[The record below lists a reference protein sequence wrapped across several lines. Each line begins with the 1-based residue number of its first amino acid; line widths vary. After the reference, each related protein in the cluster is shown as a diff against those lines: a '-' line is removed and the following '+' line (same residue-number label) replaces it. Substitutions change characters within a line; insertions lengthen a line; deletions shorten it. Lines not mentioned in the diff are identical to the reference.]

1 MAPLK
6 FEDSIKEKLEQR
18 SIRPSHGS
26 WDKLEE
32 KLDSQPGQKKIKK
45 YWWVGIAAS
54 FVGLLIVTTFFI
66 RSNTEIKPSNPQFV
80 DVTEEDFNQ
89 DMLKDVDVVEESIES
104 EQVSNII
111 ENKKETKKEVTEI
124 VVTDL
129 KKEETTGTKK
139 YENVKKETPKSDHIV
154 IPENIFEEKTNEA
167 ITLRTDTINSKL
179 IEESNSLDITT
190 ELIESKVSSLVAQ
203 IKELEKNNKKVTDQ
217 EIEALLR
224 KAQLEITTQQI
235 LKSNTVSASALL
247 LDVESELDESFKNR
261 VFEALK
267 TGFEK
272 LKTTVAER
280 DN

>member
-6 FEDSIKEKLEQR
+6 FEDSIREKLEQR

-26 WDKLEE
+26 WDKLED
-32 KLDSQPGQKKIKK
+32 KLDNQLGQKKIKK

-54 FVGLLIVTTFFI
+54 FVGLLIVTTFLI
-66 RSNTEIKPSNPQFV
+66 RSNNKIKPSNPQFV
-80 DVTEEDFNQ
+80 NVTEEDFNQ
-89 DMLKDVDVVEESIES
+89 DMLKDAVVEEIIES

-111 ENKKETKKEVTEI
+111 ENKQETKKEVTEI
-124 VVTDL
+124 VVADL
-129 KKEETTGTKK
+129 NKEETKRTEKH
-139 YENVKKETPKSDHIV
+139 ENVKKETPKSDQIV
-154 IPENIFEEKTNEA
+154 IPENMFDEKTNEA
-167 ITLRTDTINSKL
+167 ITLRTDTIDSKL
-179 IEESNSLDITT
+179 TEESNSLDITT

>member
-18 SIRPSHGS
+18 SIRPSQGS
-26 WDKLEE
+26 WGKLEQE
-32 KLDSQPGQKKIKK
+32 LDSQLGQKKIRKH
-45 YWWVGIAAS
+45 WWVGIAAS
-54 FVGLLIVTTFFI
+54 LVGFLVITTFI
-66 RSNTEIKPSNPQFV
+66 INSDNKIDPSNNPFV
-80 DVTEEDFNQ
+80 NVTED
-89 DMLKDVDVVEESIES
+89 DVDQNKLNNIVEIVES
-104 EQVSNII
+104 ESDVV
-111 ENKKETKKEVTEI
+111 ENKKEIESQKEEV

-129 KKEETTGTKK
+129 SKKKAKK
-139 YENVKKETPKSDHIV
+139 IRKRENVNKIIPKSDLIV
-154 IPENIFEEKTNEA
+154 TPENVFKEKIDEA
-167 ITLRTDTINSKL
+167 ITSQIDTIDSKL
-179 IEESNSLDITT
+179 IEERKPLDITT

-203 IKELEKNNKKVTDQ
+203 VKELEKNNKKVTDQ

-224 KAQLEITTQQI
+224 KAQMEITTQQI
-235 LKSNTVSASALL
+235 LESNTVNASALL

-272 LKTTVAER
+272 LKTTVVER

>member
-6 FEDSIKEKLEQR
+6 FEDSIREKLEQR

-26 WDKLEE
+26 WDKLED
-32 KLDSQPGQKKIKK
+32 KLDNQLGQKKIKK

-54 FVGLLIVTTFFI
+54 FVGLLIVTTFLI
-66 RSNTEIKPSNPQFV
+66 RSNNKIKPSNPQFV
-80 DVTEEDFNQ
+80 NVTEEDFNQ
-89 DMLKDVDVVEESIES
+89 DMLKDAVVEEIIEP

-111 ENKKETKKEVTEI
+111 ENKQETKKEVTEI
-124 VVTDL
+124 VVADL
-129 KKEETTGTKK
+129 NKEETKRTEKH
-139 YENVKKETPKSDHIV
+139 ENVKKETPKSDQIV
-154 IPENIFEEKTNEA
+154 IPENMFDEKTNEA
-167 ITLRTDTINSKL
+167 ITLRTDTIDSKL
-179 IEESNSLDITT
+179 TEESNSLDITT

>member
-6 FEDSIKEKLEQR
+6 FEDSIREKLEQR
-18 SIRPSHGS
+18 SIRPSNGS
-26 WDKLEE
+26 WDKLED
-32 KLDSQPGQKKIKK
+32 KLDNQLGQKKIKK

-54 FVGLLIVTTFFI
+54 FVGLLIVTTFLI
-66 RSNTEIKPSNPQFV
+66 RSNNKIKPSNPQFV
-80 DVTEEDFNQ
+80 NVTEEDFNQ
-89 DMLKDVDVVEESIES
+89 DVLKDVVVEERIEP

-111 ENKKETKKEVTEI
+111 ETKKEVTEI

-129 KKEETTGTKK
+129 NKEEAKRTEKH
-139 YENVKKETPKSDHIV
+139 ENVKKETPKSDQMV

-167 ITLRTDTINSKL
+167 ITFRTDTIDSKL
-179 IEESNSLDITT
+179 TEESNTLDITT
-190 ELIESKVSSLVAQ
+190 ELIESKVSSLVAK

>member
-6 FEDSIKEKLEQR
+6 FEDSIREKLEQR

-26 WDKLEE
+26 WDKLED
-32 KLDSQPGQKKIKK
+32 KLDNQLGQKKIKK

-54 FVGLLIVTTFFI
+54 FVGLLIVTTFLI
-66 RSNTEIKPSNPQFV
+66 RSNNKIKPSNPQFV
-80 DVTEEDFNQ
+80 NVTEEDFNQ
-89 DMLKDVDVVEESIES
+89 DMLKDAEVEEIIEP

-111 ENKKETKKEVTEI
+111 ENKQETKKEVTEI
-124 VVTDL
+124 VVADL
-129 KKEETTGTKK
+129 NKEETKRTEKH
-139 YENVKKETPKSDHIV
+139 ENVKKETPKSDQIV
-154 IPENIFEEKTNEA
+154 IPENMFDEKTNEA
-167 ITLRTDTINSKL
+167 ITLRTDTIDSKL
-179 IEESNSLDITT
+179 TEESNSLDITT